1 MMFHK
6 DFNFPLEIERPEY
19 KALEEFLDEGN
30 PVINPYEAAL
40 LHQLQEES
48 EMPTEIEQYYPKA
61 KTQNTHR
68 MDEWSVLGTQMH
80 YVQHPHSGNGGL
92 TLNQCEEKIAN
103 QIISKIESPKEMSLQ
118 GDSNVVKE
126 VFHDKFEDVVHHLHF
141 TEKFIDSRDISTTYL
156 GVENLTLKDFHV
168 AECTFPIYSNSHTW
182 GQLVGGSPLDIL
194 LDTGASKCYMS
205 KTFFDRNESLH
216 KLPRYKTNIQGL
228 RVGSGELVP
237 AYFLVPVVFKVVRH
251 KFEILALVSDIKGS
265 TDLVFGVKNMFEVEG
280 ELSCRNSEFRFLNRA
295 VPIFCSENFSL
306 RPGCKRYVKVTTPF
320 TQPLNGYAI
329 VKIFYTSQCYT
340 MQLKLVNNTAVI
352 DMVNN
357 SRTTM
362 FFTKQKA
369 IGIVDIR
376 SLGYYNIQ
384 QCVLEYNLGAHYEFA
399 NFNKLASVY
408 EDMRLAKYQMK
419 QKEEAK
425 KLQKKTLKRKVE
437 EPEKIAVETEDPYP
451 WLPADDKRR
460 KMSDDEI
467 IEKFVDLTESDMTE
481 EEKFEFIEIL
491 KDYRDAFS
499 LRDEIGECPNIRID
513 IDVIDDSP
521 FFVRPFPI
529 SEEDK
534 PIMDWQMKRMVSLGI
549 IKQGATSHTSP
560 VFLIARK
567 QTQDKRPLVDFRLL
581 NTRVKRQ
588 NTATPLLRDIYQ
600 MLGASESNILSCVDL
615 KDAFH
620 SLRLTE
626 KAKDFC
632 GILPYFGSP
641 HYKYE
646 VMPMGLSIS
655 PCKWIEYIGY
665 VMENMSHKHN
675 YIAIMDDL
683 LVHSKK
689 ENHLDRIID
698 LLRALIKHG
707 LKLSPKKC
715 QFFRTE
721 LVYMGNVFKVQK
733 GKFVISPI
741 KTRVEAILKTP
752 TPISAK
758 ECKSFCGVVNYLSLF
773 CPNLQKL
780 LAPIYDLTR
789 KGKPFLWTENHQ
801 QTFDQIKNL
810 LAKPPVL
817 NLPDGTGRYTL
828 YSDTSKTHAGSALWQ
843 MQQCQNKLIGYAS
856 KSLPKA
862 CVNYGITELEMT
874 GLMVNMENWKFY
886 LGRKDF
892 DAAVDHRA
900 IPYIMKSKE
909 LPTTDRIIRIL
920 QRLGRFNFHLYYVKG
935 KDMILCDFLSRV
947 NVDDSDPHNLIPIA
961 FHQMELEPVQF
972 NPNEILEYFYR
983 WEELGY
989 YIYAENIQPEQQY
1002 FIMTRKAAQEAGAKI
1017 PEVHG
1022 AEKPLDPDLKPEKDK
1037 GLQKHVLAQPTKI
1050 VPTGPVATATGSVP
1064 ATPYLPRAIP
1074 QIKLPVKVAPPTPAS
1089 PPRILRPTP
1098 QIPQTP
1104 QQIRS
1109 RNLPTVTPVTVPKIN
1124 TPQTYTPTPKMG
1136 MRTTTFPR
1144 KILHDSPQTPML
1156 SRVKRENITDIPKFE
1171 LDSDP
1176 LDPVDQKPVQHIPMP
1191 AQNIHPS
1198 FQAPQQQIRPA
1209 QIQDLKG
1216 DPWLDPTAEP
1226 PLEESSVDAF
1236 FRHPMKEDFIIPP
1249 TLSEASK
1256 NKTLLAK
1263 DLPKQ
1268 TDIDRLMKV
1277 LNRKILAQTR
1287 FPEPMKDLEAGYIHS
1302 GFFKDIYEYIRYNR
1316 LPTNQSKARQ
1326 IQINSINYF
1335 TIGVILYRLIPD
1347 KTGQMHPVMC
1357 IPPSKMDL
1365 ILDYYHS
1372 SLLGGHQGMN
1382 KTLVTLQQRFFCPRM
1397 ADYVRS
1403 YIIGCHVCQLFK
1415 HGKRFL
1421 RPFHQRKYDL
1431 SESTMTNISMDI
1443 KHMPNSENGF
1453 NYILVMLC
1461 EISNFMVTTPLYT
1474 ATSPEICKA
1483 LQDNLI
1489 CVFGTPMKLICDQD
1503 PAFMS
1508 HLTQTMLQSYGTKLI
1523 TVSPTNHKSLLAE
1536 HGIKSLS
1543 NIIMKHLTGLG
1554 LDWDIYC
1561 KPAMLVYN
1569 SYASPNLADISPFEL
1584 VFGRKANIC
1593 PEFEFKPQVPITG
1606 THKQALD
1613 ELQKKLKYFRLHSCK
1628 SSEIKDMPC

>member
-1 MMFHK
+1 MFHK

-118 GDSNVVKE
+118 GDSNIVKE

-329 VKIFYTSQCYT
+329 VKIFYTNQCYT

-425 KLQKKTLKRKVE
+425 KLQKKTLKRKAE

-600 MLGASESNILSCVDL
+600 MLG
-615 KDAFH
+615 
-620 SLRLTE
+620 
-626 KAKDFC
+626 
-632 GILPYFGSP
+632 
-641 HYKYE
+641 
-646 VMPMGLSIS
+646 
-655 PCKWIEYIGY
+655 
-665 VMENMSHKHN
+665 
-675 YIAIMDDL
+675 
-683 LVHSKK
+683 
-689 ENHLDRIID
+689 
-698 LLRALIKHG
+698 
-707 LKLSPKKC
+707 
-715 QFFRTE
+715 
-721 LVYMGNVFKVQK
+721 
-733 GKFVISPI
+733 
-741 KTRVEAILKTP
+741 
-752 TPISAK
+752 
-758 ECKSFCGVVNYLSLF
+758 SF
-773 CPNLQKL
+773 
-780 LAPIYDLTR
+780 
-789 KGKPFLWTENHQ
+789 
-801 QTFDQIKNL
+801 
-810 LAKPPVL
+810 
-817 NLPDGTGRYTL
+817 
-828 YSDTSKTHAGSALWQ
+828 
-843 MQQCQNKLIGYAS
+843 
-856 KSLPKA
+856 
-862 CVNYGITELEMT
+862 
-874 GLMVNMENWKFY
+874 
-886 LGRKDF
+886 
-892 DAAVDHRA
+892 
-900 IPYIMKSKE
+900 
-909 LPTTDRIIRIL
+909 
-920 QRLGRFNFHLYYVKG
+920 
-935 KDMILCDFLSRV
+935 
-947 NVDDSDPHNLIPIA
+947 
-961 FHQMELEPVQF
+961 
-972 NPNEILEYFYR
+972 
-983 WEELGY
+983 
-989 YIYAENIQPEQQY
+989 
-1002 FIMTRKAAQEAGAKI
+1002 
-1017 PEVHG
+1017 
-1022 AEKPLDPDLKPEKDK
+1022 
-1037 GLQKHVLAQPTKI
+1037 
-1050 VPTGPVATATGSVP
+1050 
-1064 ATPYLPRAIP
+1064 
-1074 QIKLPVKVAPPTPAS
+1074 
-1089 PPRILRPTP
+1089 
-1098 QIPQTP
+1098 
-1104 QQIRS
+1104 
-1109 RNLPTVTPVTVPKIN
+1109 
-1124 TPQTYTPTPKMG
+1124 
-1136 MRTTTFPR
+1136 
-1144 KILHDSPQTPML
+1144 
-1156 SRVKRENITDIPKFE
+1156 RVKHIE
-1171 LDSDP
+1171 L
-1176 LDPVDQKPVQHIPMP
+1176 
-1191 AQNIHPS
+1191 
-1198 FQAPQQQIRPA
+1198 
-1209 QIQDLKG
+1209 
-1216 DPWLDPTAEP
+1216 
-1226 PLEESSVDAF
+1226 
-1236 FRHPMKEDFIIPP
+1236 
-1249 TLSEASK
+1249 
-1256 NKTLLAK
+1256 
-1263 DLPKQ
+1263 
-1268 TDIDRLMKV
+1268 
-1277 LNRKILAQTR
+1277 
-1287 FPEPMKDLEAGYIHS
+1287 
-1302 GFFKDIYEYIRYNR
+1302 
-1316 LPTNQSKARQ
+1316 
-1326 IQINSINYF
+1326 
-1335 TIGVILYRLIPD
+1335 
-1347 KTGQMHPVMC
+1347 C
-1357 IPPSKMDL
+1357 
-1365 ILDYYHS
+1365 
-1372 SLLGGHQGMN
+1372 
-1382 KTLVTLQQRFFCPRM
+1382 
-1397 ADYVRS
+1397 
-1403 YIIGCHVCQLFK
+1403 
-1415 HGKRFL
+1415 
-1421 RPFHQRKYDL
+1421 
-1431 SESTMTNISMDI
+1431 
-1443 KHMPNSENGF
+1443 
-1453 NYILVMLC
+1453 
-1461 EISNFMVTTPLYT
+1461 
-1474 ATSPEICKA
+1474 
-1483 LQDNLI
+1483 
-1489 CVFGTPMKLICDQD
+1489 
-1503 PAFMS
+1503 
-1508 HLTQTMLQSYGTKLI
+1508 
-1523 TVSPTNHKSLLAE
+1523 
-1536 HGIKSLS
+1536 
-1543 NIIMKHLTGLG
+1543 
-1554 LDWDIYC
+1554 
-1561 KPAMLVYN
+1561 
-1569 SYASPNLADISPFEL
+1569 
-1584 VFGRKANIC
+1584 
-1593 PEFEFKPQVPITG
+1593 
-1606 THKQALD
+1606 
-1613 ELQKKLKYFRLHSCK
+1613 
-1628 SSEIKDMPC
+1628 

>member
-1 MMFHK
+1 MFHK

-30 PVINPYEAAL
+30 PIINPYEAAL
-40 LHQLQEES
+40 LHQLQES
-48 EMPTEIEQYYPKA
+48 EMPTEIEKYYPKA

-80 YVQHPHSGNGGL
+80 YVQYPHSGNGGL
-92 TLNQCEEKIAN
+92 TLNQCEEKITN
-103 QIISKIESPKEMSLQ
+103 QIISKMESPKEMSLQ

-205 KTFFDRNESLH
+205 KTFFDRNPSLH

-295 VPIFCSENFSL
+295 VPIFCTENFSL

-408 EDMRLAKYQMK
+408 EDLRLAKHQMK

-425 KLQKKTLKRKVE
+425 KLQKKTLKRKAE
-437 EPEKIAVETEDPYP
+437 EPEKITVETEDPYP

-989 YIYAENIQPEQQY
+989 YIYAEKILPEQQY
-1002 FIMTRKAAQEAGAKI
+1002 FIMTRKTAQEAGAKI

-1022 AEKPLDPDLKPEKDK
+1022 ADK
-1037 GLQKHVLAQPTKI
+1037 
-1050 VPTGPVATATGSVP
+1050 AT
-1064 ATPYLPRAIP
+1064 
-1074 QIKLPVKVAPPTPAS
+1074 
-1089 PPRILRPTP
+1089 
-1098 QIPQTP
+1098 
-1104 QQIRS
+1104 
-1109 RNLPTVTPVTVPKIN
+1109 
-1124 TPQTYTPTPKMG
+1124 
-1136 MRTTTFPR
+1136 
-1144 KILHDSPQTPML
+1144 
-1156 SRVKRENITDIPKFE
+1156 
-1171 LDSDP
+1171 
-1176 LDPVDQKPVQHIPMP
+1176 
-1191 AQNIHPS
+1191 
-1198 FQAPQQQIRPA
+1198 
-1209 QIQDLKG
+1209 
-1216 DPWLDPTAEP
+1216 
-1226 PLEESSVDAF
+1226 
-1236 FRHPMKEDFIIPP
+1236 
-1249 TLSEASK
+1249 
-1256 NKTLLAK
+1256 
-1263 DLPKQ
+1263 
-1268 TDIDRLMKV
+1268 
-1277 LNRKILAQTR
+1277 
-1287 FPEPMKDLEAGYIHS
+1287 
-1302 GFFKDIYEYIRYNR
+1302 
-1316 LPTNQSKARQ
+1316 
-1326 IQINSINYF
+1326 
-1335 TIGVILYRLIPD
+1335 
-1347 KTGQMHPVMC
+1347 
-1357 IPPSKMDL
+1357 
-1365 ILDYYHS
+1365 
-1372 SLLGGHQGMN
+1372 
-1382 KTLVTLQQRFFCPRM
+1382 
-1397 ADYVRS
+1397 
-1403 YIIGCHVCQLFK
+1403 
-1415 HGKRFL
+1415 
-1421 RPFHQRKYDL
+1421 
-1431 SESTMTNISMDI
+1431 
-1443 KHMPNSENGF
+1443 
-1453 NYILVMLC
+1453 
-1461 EISNFMVTTPLYT
+1461 
-1474 ATSPEICKA
+1474 
-1483 LQDNLI
+1483 
-1489 CVFGTPMKLICDQD
+1489 
-1503 PAFMS
+1503 
-1508 HLTQTMLQSYGTKLI
+1508 
-1523 TVSPTNHKSLLAE
+1523 
-1536 HGIKSLS
+1536 
-1543 NIIMKHLTGLG
+1543 
-1554 LDWDIYC
+1554 
-1561 KPAMLVYN
+1561 
-1569 SYASPNLADISPFEL
+1569 
-1584 VFGRKANIC
+1584 
-1593 PEFEFKPQVPITG
+1593 
-1606 THKQALD
+1606 
-1613 ELQKKLKYFRLHSCK
+1613 
-1628 SSEIKDMPC
+1628 